1 MSQKK
6 KTQKPSL
13 NQLFL
18 RDDAS
23 GATEGK
29 WFSHIKGTKFRIVSL
44 LNPEYQAEL
53 VALLSKLDGAEARA
67 SDEFTAAVHKLMAK
81 HIVKGWQGIYDENGQ
96 ELPYSS
102 DVVFDLLQS
111 STDFRDFVTKKAT
124 NSAAFLDDAEQDLKN

>member
-6 KTQKPSL
+6 TLKPSL

-29 WFSHIKGTKFRIVSL
+29 WFPHLKGTKFRIVSL

-53 VALLSKLDGAEARA
+53 TGVISKFDSASARE
-67 SDEFTAAVHKLMAK
+67 SDEFSAAVHKLMAK
-81 HIVKGWQGIYDENGQ
+81 HIVTGWQGIYDEEGQ
-96 ELPYSS
+96 ELPFSS
-102 DVVFDLLQS
+102 QAVFDLLKS
-111 STDFRDFVTKKAT
+111 SADFRDFVTKKAS